1 MSNLA
6 LKQSAFAGLK
16 RDFDI
21 PLSKKLCPPVLNNQ
35 GQTFEKRIVTLVD
48 NIIDYFETPFE
59 IEAYGREKGLL
70 VAFLARW
77 SEIEEE
83 MGLNV

>member
-48 NIIDYFETPFE
+48 NIIE
-59 IEAYGREKGLL
+59 IKEGTDDESYQPREQ
-70 VAFLARW
+70 
-77 SEIEEE
+77 I
-83 MGLNV
+83 NVI